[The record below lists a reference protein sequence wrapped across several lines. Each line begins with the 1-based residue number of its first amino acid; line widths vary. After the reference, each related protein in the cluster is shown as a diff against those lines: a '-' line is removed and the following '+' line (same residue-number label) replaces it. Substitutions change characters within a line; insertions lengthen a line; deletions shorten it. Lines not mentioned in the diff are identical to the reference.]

1 MSRLYRYLSI
11 ATLTCACFCGEVWAQ
26 ATAQLS
32 GTIADPTGA
41 LLPGVEI
48 TATNTATN
56 TARRTISNE
65 TGFYVLPNL
74 PLGPY
79 TLEATLP
86 GFSVFS
92 QRGIV
97 LQVGD
102 NKVINVL
109 LQVGQVTQTVEVQS
123 DALLV

>member
-1 MSRLYRYLSI
+1 MGDSMKEAKKGEQRRGR
-11 ATLTCACFCGEVWAQ
+11 TVACQVLAGLLLFAMTSTAAWSQ

-32 GTIADPTGA
+32 GTIADPSGA

-56 TARRTISNE
+56 TTRMTVSNE
-65 TGFYVLPNL
+65 TGSYVLSNL

-86 GFSVFS
+86 
-92 QRGIV
+92 
-97 LQVGD
+97 
-102 NKVINVL
+102 
-109 LQVGQVTQTVEVQS
+109 
-123 DALLV
+123 